1 MTKSE
6 ALNLLKCSV
15 TQLAVK
21 LGISHNAIS
30 QWDEEKIP
38 LAREY
43 QIKDLASGRE
53 PLKRS
58 VAITQEKSCRT

>member
-6 ALNLLKCSV
+6 ALTLLDCTV
-15 TQLAVK
+15 TQLAEK

-30 QWDEEKIP
+30 QWSERKIP

-43 QIKDLASGRE
+43 QIRDLASGKE
-53 PLKRS
+53 PIKRNAAS
-58 VAITQEKSCRT
+58 A

>member
-6 ALNLLKCSV
+6 ALALLNCSV
-15 TQLAVK
+15 TQLAEK

-30 QWDEEKIP
+30 QWDEKQIP

-43 QIKDLASGRE
+43 QIRDLAAGNK
-53 PLKRS
+53 PITRS
-58 VAITQEKSCRT
+58 VEVAP

>member
-6 ALNLLKCSV
+6 ALSLLNCSV
-15 TQLAVK
+15 TQLAEK
-21 LGISHNAIS
+21 LDISHNAIS
-30 QWDEEKIP
+30 QWDEAKIP

-43 QIKDLASGRE
+43 QIRDLASGKE

-58 VAITQEKSCRT
+58 IAQA

>member
-6 ALNLLKCSV
+6 ALTLLSCTV
-15 TQLAVK
+15 TQLALK

-30 QWDEEKIP
+30 QWEEEKIP

-43 QIKDLASGRE
+43 QIRDLAQGRE
-53 PLKRS
+53 PLKNK
-58 VAITQEKSCRT
+58 VVE

>member
-6 ALNLLKCSV
+6 ALTLLDCTV
-15 TQLAVK
+15 TQLAEK

-30 QWDEEKIP
+30 QWSEKKIP

-43 QIKDLASGRE
+43 QIRDLASGKE
-53 PLKRS
+53 PIKRNATS
-58 VAITQEKSCRT
+58 A

>member
-6 ALNLLKCSV
+6 ALTLLNCTV
-15 TQLAVK
+15 TQLAEK

-30 QWDEEKIP
+30 QWEEKQIP

-43 QIKDLASGRE
+43 QIRDIANGNK
-53 PLKRS
+53 PLKRNAE
-58 VAITQEKSCRT
+58 VA

>member
-6 ALNLLKCSV
+6 ALTLLNCTV
-15 TQLAVK
+15 TQLAGK

-30 QWDEEKIP
+30 QWNETKIP

-43 QIKDLASGRE
+43 QIRDLANGRQ

-58 VAITQEKSCRT
+58 IAPS

>member
-6 ALNLLKCSV
+6 ALTLLDCTV
-15 TQLAVK
+15 TQLAEK

-30 QWDEEKIP
+30 QWPERKIP

-43 QIKDLASGRE
+43 QIRDLASGKE
-53 PLKRS
+53 PIKRNAAS
-58 VAITQEKSCRT
+58 A